1 VRPLVPLL
9 LAASLAAGAA
19 GCGGGGG
26 TGTRTILDGDAKTVS
41 LTRVRQGIDE
51 LYRDHPDIRHFVARD
66 VRYTPVTRDKVM
78 YVCSHGGPEPGPR
91 ERETSRLFG
100 CAPLIFFFYRYGR
113 ESDVPQ
119 AVELARELY
128 WYAASIRRP
137 YEARPVLTALLE
149 SWGVE

>member
-1 VRPLVPLL
+1 VRTLVPLL
-9 LAASLAAGAA
+9 LAAFLAAGAA
-19 GCGGGGG
+19 ACGGGSPGA
-26 TGTRTILDGDAKTVS
+26 RTILDGDAETVS
-41 LTRVRQGIDE
+41 LTEVRQGIDE
-51 LYRDHPDIRHFVARD
+51 LYRDHPDVRGFVARD

-78 YVCSHGGPEPGPR
+78 YVCSHGGPETSPR